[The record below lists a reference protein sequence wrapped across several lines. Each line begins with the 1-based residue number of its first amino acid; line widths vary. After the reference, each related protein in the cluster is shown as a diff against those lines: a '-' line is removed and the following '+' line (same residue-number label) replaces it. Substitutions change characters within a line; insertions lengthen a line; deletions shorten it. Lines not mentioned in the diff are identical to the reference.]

1 MLTGQGFALRSQTKT
16 LRRLLPYARH
26 MSTRACAAPVP
37 ERGVL
42 EVSGKDAQKF
52 LKGMTSKDVE
62 QLGGGY
68 SGVLNATVSMS
79 TLSVT
84 GGPC

>member
-1 MLTGQGFALRSQTKT
+1 
-16 LRRLLPYARH
+16 
-26 MSTRACAAPVP
+26 
-37 ERGVL
+37 VL

-68 SGVLNATVSMS
+68 SGVFNATVSMS
-79 TLSVT
+79 RLQATP
-84 GGPC
+84 GPR